1 MVAGALNSVA
11 GGGAFINLP
20 ALLSV
25 GVTPVIAN
33 ATATFATWP
42 GGLSSALAY
51 RREIGA
57 SRRVLLPLSAVSL
70 AGGLIGAVILVRT
83 SDNSFLRALPWLM
96 LLAAT
101 TFSLGGTLAPR
112 AGGFQ
117 SQGRG
122 VPAWALL
129 GQFAIAVYGGFFGG
143 GMGMMMLAT
152 MTLAGMTDIHEMNA
166 LKQVLAA
173 VLNGI
178 ALLTFILNGAIAWQ
192 PGSTMMAGGIVGGY
206 AGASI
211 ARLIDRRH
219 VRLFVAI
226 VAWAITVVLLR
237 PLAAVFIVMSAWIP
251 ERRARKSSS
260 NSRDA
265 LRDFCGRSLSSAPNA
280 RLS

>member
-1 MVAGALNSVA
+1 VLAGALNSVA
-11 GGGAFINLP
+11 GGGAFISLP

-33 ATATFATWP
+33 ATATLATWP

-83 SDNSFLRALPWLM
+83 SDDSFLRALPWLM

-101 TFSLGGTLAPR
+101 TFSLGGKLAPR
-112 AGGFQ
+112 GGGFQ
-117 SQGRG
+117 SHGRG

-152 MTLAGMTDIHEMNA
+152 MTLAGMTDIHEMNG
-166 LKQVLAA
+166 LKHVLAA

-192 PGSTMMAGGIVGGY
+192 PGFTMMAGGIVGGY

-226 VAWAITVVLLR
+226 VAWAITAYFFVR
-237 PLAAVFIVMSAWIP
+237 
-251 ERRARKSSS
+251 
-260 NSRDA
+260 
-265 LRDFCGRSLSSAPNA
+265 
-280 RLS
+280 